1 MAGCGHG
8 LPGREEHEYFSH
20 VTALDRRG
28 FLRAGAAG
36 AVVVSSLAVSAS
48 GAHAAPA
55 YFRHG
60 VASGDPLPDGVI
72 AWTRVTPTDE
82 ATPGSGEGP
91 VVDVV
96 WQVAR
101 DARFQS
107 IVAQGTVRTGPE
119 RDHTVKV
126 DVRGLTPGTSYH
138 YRFLLDGTPSPVG
151 RTRTAPAASAQ
162 VEALKFGVVSC
173 ANWEAGHFAA
183 YRHLAER
190 GDLFGIVHLGD
201 YIYEYGTGDFSAGG
215 TVVRPTVPAHETLT
229 LADYRMRHA
238 LYKTDPDL
246 QALHAAYPWMIV
258 WDDHE
263 VANDTWSGGAQN
275 HDPAT
280 EGSWEARLAA
290 SRKAYFEWMPVRAG
304 AGGEIYRRLRFG
316 RLAELTLLDLRS
328 HRSKQEGG
336 LAVDDPDRT
345 ITGDAQMRWLKEGL
359 SASAGETRWRL
370 VGNSVMISPVTIGSV
385 PAHLLGP
392 LARLL
397 GVPAGGY
404 PINPDQWD
412 GYTADRQE
420 LLGHLHDERID
431 NTVFLTGDI
440 HTSWA
445 NDVPL
450 TAATYPLTP
459 SVATEMVVPSVTSD
473 NVDDFLNVPPRTLS
487 LAAEAALALTNR
499 HVRWSELD
507 SHGFGVIELT
517 AERARMDWF
526 KLSDRTRRDAAAAPL
541 ASFAVGSGTQRLTR
555 L

>member
-1 MAGCGHG
+1 MT
-8 LPGREEHEYFSH
+8 S
-20 VTALDRRG
+20 LDRRG

-36 AVVVSSLAVSAS
+36 AVVVSSLAVAAS

-72 AWTRVTPTDE
+72 LWTRVTPTDE
-82 ATPGSGEGP
+82 ATPGSGDGP
-91 VVDVV
+91 AVDVV

-101 DARFQS
+101 DAEFRS
-107 IVAQGTVRTGPE
+107 IVARGTFRTGPE

-162 VEALKFGVVSC
+162 VAALKFGVVSC
-173 ANWEAGHFAA
+173 SNWEAGHFAA

-190 GDLFGIVHLGD
+190 GDLFGVVHLGD
-201 YIYEYGTGDFSAGG
+201 YIYEYGAGDFGAGG
-215 TVVRPTVPAHETLT
+215 TVVRPNVPAHEILT

-263 VANDTWSGGAQN
+263 VANDAWSGGAEN

-280 EGSWEARLAA
+280 EGSWEARRAA
-290 SRKAYFEWMPVRAG
+290 SRRAYFEWMPVRAG
-304 AGGEIYRRLRFG
+304 ADGEIYRRLRFG

-328 HRSKQEGG
+328 HRSRQESGVV
-336 LAVDDPDRT
+336 VDDPDRT
-345 ITGDAQMRWLKEGL
+345 ITGDAQMRWLKDGL

-370 VGNSVMISPVTIGSV
+370 VGNSVMISPVAIGSV

-397 GVPAGGY
+397 GIPAGGY
-404 PINPDQWD
+404 AVNPDQWD

-420 LLGHLHDERID
+420 LLGHLHDGRIGD
-431 NTVFLTGDI
+431 TVFLTGDI

-450 TAATYPLTP
+450 TAATYPATP

-473 NVDDFLNVPPRTLS
+473 NIDDFLGVPPRTLT
-487 LAAEAALALTNR
+487 LAAEGALALTNR

-526 KLSDRTRRDAAAAPL
+526 RLSDRTRRDATATRM
-541 ASFAVGSGTQRLTR
+541 ASFAVASGTQRLTR
-555 L
+555 LWG